1 MNTVFQL
8 LIHAARDEGLST
20 DAVKLI
26 DARYS
31 LAKQDSIAYQKMLLE
46 KLD

>member
-8 LIHAARDEGLST
+8 LIHAARDEG
-20 DAVKLI
+20 KLI